1 MVCNGYFVSP
11 LLPLILSLSL
21 SHTHTLPH
29 FLSSS
34 PPLSPS
40 FSPSLP
46 LILSSLAF
54 TCSLAFSLSL
64 SPSHLRTAVL
74 VPERGGYLS
83 LNIEVQMKQ
92 KHLPEGGEGRRGA
105 EEGGERRM
113 IVCVWCECACLR
125 V

>member
-21 SHTHTLPH
+21 SFLTSSLPL
-29 FLSSS
+29 FLS
-34 PPLSPS
+34 PLLSPS

-92 KHLPEGGEGRRGA
+92 EHLPEGGEGRCGA

>member
-1 MVCNGYFVSP
+1 MVCNDYFVSP

-21 SHTHTLPH
+21 SFLTSSLPL
-29 FLSSS
+29 FLS
-34 PPLSPS
+34 PLLSPS

-92 KHLPEGGEGRRGA
+92 EHLPEGGEGRCGA

-113 IVCVWCECACLR
+113 IVCVWCVCVCLR

>member
-21 SHTHTLPH
+21 SFLTSSLPL
-29 FLSSS
+29 FLS
-34 PPLSPS
+34 PLLSPS

-92 KHLPEGGEGRRGA
+92 EHLPEGGEGGCGA
-105 EEGGERRM
+105 EEGGERRV
-113 IVCVWCECACLR
+113 IVCVCGECACLR